1 MIYQKKFKL
10 FYEKKMKVVILA
22 GGYGS
27 RLSEYTKTIPKP
39 MVKVLG
45 KPIIQ
50 RIIDH
55 YISYGHYEFYI
66 ALGYKGNELKNY
78 FIKKKFPKK
87 VKINLVD
94 TGKNTMTG
102 GRLKR
107 LQKYLDDTFLM
118 TYGDGLSNVNLNKL
132 INFHKRSGKLFTL
145 TAVRPPA
152 RFGSIKIKGN
162 YVNYFK
168 EKNNLDEGWINGGF
182 FVIEPNFI
190 EYIKNDNTFLEREPF
205 EKLTKKKELVAYKH
219 KGFWQCMDT
228 LRDKEILEKKL
239 KEKNFIK

>member
-1 MIYQKKFKL
+1 
-10 FYEKKMKVVILA
+10 MKVVILA

-27 RLSEYTKTIPKP
+27 RLSEYPKTIPKP

-50 RIIDH
+50 RIIDY

-78 FIKKKFPKK
+78 FIKKKFPNK

-107 LQKYLDDTFLM
+107 LEKYLDDTFLM

-132 INFHKRSGKLFTL
+132 INFHKKSGKFFTL

-182 FVIEPNFI
+182 FVIEPKFI
-190 EYIKNDNTFLEREPF
+190 KYIKNDNTFLEREPF

-219 KGFWQCMDT
+219 EGFWQCMDT
-228 LRDKEILEKKL
+228 LRDKKILEKKL
-239 KEKNFIK
+239 KEKKFTK

>member
-1 MIYQKKFKL
+1 V
-10 FYEKKMKVVILA
+10 KVVILA

-66 ALGYKGNELKNY
+66 AIGYKGQELKKY
-78 FIKKKFPKK
+78 FLKRKLPKK
-87 VKINLVD
+87 IKIHLID

-107 LQKYLDDTFLM
+107 LGSYFNDTFLM

-132 INFHKRSGKLFTL
+132 INFHNKNKKTFTL

-152 RFGSIKIKGN
+152 RFGVIKIKGN
-162 YVNYFK
+162 YINYFK
-168 EKNNLDEGWINGGF
+168 EKNSLDEGWINGGF
-182 FVIEPNFI
+182 FVIEPKFLK
-190 EYIKNDNTFLEREPF
+190 YLKNDSTFLEREPF
-205 EKLTKKKELVAYKH
+205 EKLTKNKELVAYKH

-228 LRDKEILEKKL
+228 LRDKEILERKL
-239 KEKNFIK
+239 KEINLLQQGKRKLKFKK